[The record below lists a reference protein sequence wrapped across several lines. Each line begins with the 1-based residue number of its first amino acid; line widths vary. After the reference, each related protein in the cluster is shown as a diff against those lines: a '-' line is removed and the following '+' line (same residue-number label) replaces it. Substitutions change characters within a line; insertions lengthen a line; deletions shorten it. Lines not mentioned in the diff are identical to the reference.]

1 MPINSQRAAAFGLA
15 LAALGAT
22 SLAAQEQ
29 AAFPETNRTTVGDW
43 AVECVADYETPQDG
57 CQLYQ
62 RVLTQDPS
70 TAAMIVALAWSSASK
85 ELLAQVSL
93 PLGSD
98 LAEPPVLSID
108 GNVAASFVWS
118 RCQVSGCFIE
128 APLPEV
134 LVAALAKGESA
145 AFTVVQPNAGGIAI
159 PLSLNG
165 FAEGLELI
173 IPEDALSAMTASDGG

>member
-1 MPINSQRAAAFGLA
+1 MSITNRRAAAFGFA
-15 LAALGAT
+15 LAALGVT
-22 SLAAQEQ
+22 SLSAQEQ
-29 AAFPETNRTTVGDW
+29 AAFPETNRTAVGDW
-43 AVECVADYETPQDG
+43 AVECVADYEIAQDG

-62 RVLTQDPS
+62 RVLTQDPN
-70 TAAMIVALAWSSASK
+70 TIAMIIALAWSSSSK

-108 GNVAASFVWS
+108 GKAAASFTWS
-118 RCQVSGCFIE
+118 RCQTSGCFIE
-128 APLPEV
+128 APFPKL
-134 LVAALAKGESA
+134 LVAALAQGESA

-165 FAEGLELI
+165 FTEGLGRI
-173 IPEDALSAMTASDGG
+173 IPEDAMRAMTANDGE